1 MKCQLSAKQY
11 YIDICSECKP
21 YSSITY
27 TYHCLTTAS
36 NNHTTEY

>member
-1 MKCQLSAKQY
+1 MECQLPGKQY
-11 YIDICSECKP
+11 YIHTCSECKL

-36 NNHTTEY
+36 HNHTTEY